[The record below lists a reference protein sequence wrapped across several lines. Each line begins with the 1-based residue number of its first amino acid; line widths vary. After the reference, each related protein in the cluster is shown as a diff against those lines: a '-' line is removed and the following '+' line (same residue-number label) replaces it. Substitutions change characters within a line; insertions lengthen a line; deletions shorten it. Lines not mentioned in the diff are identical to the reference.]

1 MTGLTATLSPY
12 AEHRAALL
20 VLGVGNELLS
30 DEGLGVEAARQLAAL
45 RLAGVEV
52 VDGGTVGL
60 GLLPEIADRRGLLLL
75 DAITAAD
82 AQPGDVIT
90 LTGDEVPRAR
100 ALLTSAHE
108 IGVAEALAA
117 ADLAGC
123 APGTVVAVG
132 MVPLSLDT
140 GFGLTETVAARIPAV
155 VDAALAVLASWGV
168 AGPAVTAAGPTT
180 AATTAHGSADA

>member
-1 MTGLTATLSPY
+1 MTGLTATLTPY
-12 AEHRAALL
+12 AEKRAELL
-20 VLGVGNELLS
+20 VLGVGNELLT

-45 RLAGVEV
+45 RLPGVEV
-52 VDGGTVGL
+52 VDGATLGL
-60 GLLPEIADRRGLLLL
+60 GLLPEIADRGALLLL
-75 DAITAAD
+75 DAIASTD

-90 LTGDEVPRAR
+90 LTGDAVPRAR

-108 IGVAEALAA
+108 VGVAEALAA

-132 MVPLSLDT
+132 MVPESLET
-140 GFGLTETVAARIPAV
+140 GFGLTDTVAARIPAV

-168 AGPAVTAAGPTT
+168 AG
-180 AATTAHGSADA
+180 AATTTGSGSEHADA